1 MFISLSW
8 QIFYVASLIILAG
21 LVSCF
26 ETAITTASRA
36 KIWKLKN
43 DGCQKAKTLE
53 HLLQNRTKLIS
64 VMLLTNNT
72 INIIASSLTTKILL
86 EMFGEIGVVYA
97 TVFLTVIII
106 VFGEILPKTLA
117 LHQPEKIAVFFANF
131 IKILYQIFLP
141 IVHVIEKVIDK
152 AIVNFK
158 KKEQSKNSELEEI
171 RNTIELKAK
180 EGSIFKYDK
189 DLLDGVLDL
198 SDTSILE
205 IMVHRKNIAS
215 INYNLSITEII
226 KKAIEIG
233 YTRIPLWQNQEENI
247 THILNVRKMLKSL
260 YLHKGDINNFDLQQ
274 VIATPFFVPNSNTL
288 KAQLFSFRKIKKRM
302 AIVIDEYGSVQGLIT
317 LEDILEEIVGE
328 IKEPDEINEI
338 NIVKSK
344 SGLYKVSGKTLI
356 HDLNKKLNWQLPT
369 SEEALNVSA
378 YIINYLGRIPEEK
391 ELFTINNFYFE
402 IVKKNHNDII
412 LIKIKKIS

>member
-8 QIFYVASLIILAG
+8 QIFYVASLIIFAG

-26 ETAITTASRA
+26 ETSITTVSRA

-43 DGCQKAKTLE
+43 EGCQKAKKLE
-53 HLLQNRTKLIS
+53 NLLQNRAKLVS
-64 VMLLTNNT
+64 VMLLTNNA

-86 EMFGEIGVVYA
+86 ELFGEIGVIYA
-97 TVFLTVIII
+97 TIFLTVVIII
-106 VFGEILPKTLA
+106 FGEILPKTLA

-131 IKILYQIFLP
+131 IDFLYKIFLP
-141 IVHVIEKVIDK
+141 IVHIIEKIIDK

-158 KKEQSKNSELEEI
+158 KKESSHISELEEI

-198 SDTSILE
+198 SDTSIIE
-205 IMVHRKNIAS
+205 IMVHRKNIDS
-215 INYNLSITEII
+215 INYNLSITEIV
-226 KKAIEIG
+226 KKAIDIG

-247 THILNVRKMLKSL
+247 THILNVRKMLKAL
-260 YLHKGDINNFDLQQ
+260 YLYKGNLNDFDLQQ
-274 VIATPFFVPNSNTL
+274 VVSTPFFVPNSNTL
-288 KAQLFSFRKIKKRM
+288 KAQLFAFRKIKKRM

-328 IKEPDEINEI
+328 IKEPDERNEI
-338 NIVKSK
+338 NIIKSK

-356 HDLNKKLNWQLPT
+356 YDLNKKLNWQL
-369 SEEALNVSA
+369 SENEEALNISA

-391 ELFTINNFYFE
+391 EIFTIHNFYFE

-412 LIKIKKIS
+412 LVKIKKII

>member
-8 QIFYVASLIILAG
+8 QIFYVAGLIILAG

-26 ETAITTASRA
+26 ETAITTVSKA

-43 DGCQKAKTLE
+43 EGCKKAKKLE
-53 HLLQNRTKLIS
+53 NLLHNRAKLVS
-64 VMLLTNNT
+64 VMLLTNNA

-86 EMFGEIGVVYA
+86 ELFGEIGVIYA
-97 TVFLTVIII
+97 TLFLTVVIII
-106 VFGEILPKTLA
+106 FGEILPKTLA

-131 IKILYQIFLP
+131 INFLYKIFLP
-141 IVHVIEKVIDK
+141 IVHIIEKIIDK

-158 KKEQSKNSELEEI
+158 KKESTHISELEEI
-171 RNTIELKAK
+171 RNTIDLKAK

-198 SDTSILE
+198 SDTSIIE
-205 IMVHRKNIAS
+205 IMVHRKNISS
-215 INYNLSITEII
+215 INYNLNISEIV

-247 THILNVRKMLKSL
+247 THILNVRKMLTAL
-260 YLHKGDINNFDLQQ
+260 YLHKGNLNNFDLQQ
-274 VIATPFFVPNSNTL
+274 VVSTPFFVPNSNTL
-288 KAQLFSFRKIKKRM
+288 KSQLLAFRKIKKRM

-328 IKEPDEINEI
+328 IKEPDERNEI
-338 NIVKSK
+338 NIIKSK

-356 HDLNKKLNWQLPT
+356 YDLNKKLNWQLPQN
-369 SEEALNVSA
+369 EEALNISA

-391 ELFTINNFYFE
+391 EMLTIENFYFE

-412 LIKIKKIS
+412 LVKIKKIN

>member
-8 QIFYVASLIILAG
+8 QIFYVAILIILAG

-26 ETAITTASRA
+26 ETAITTVSKA

-43 DGCQKAKTLE
+43 EGCKKAKKLE
-53 HLLQNRTKLIS
+53 KLLQDRAKLVS
-64 VMLLTNNT
+64 VMLLTNNA

-86 EMFGEIGVVYA
+86 ELFGEIGVVYS
-97 TVFLTVIII
+97 TVFLTIVII

-117 LHQPEKIAVFFANF
+117 LQQPEKIAVFFSYLINL
-131 IKILYQIFLP
+131 LYQLCLP
-141 IVHVIEKVIDK
+141 IVNVIEKIINKV
-152 AIVNFK
+152 VCNFHK
-158 KKEQSKNSELEEI
+158 TESNKNSELEEI

-198 SDTSILE
+198 SDTSIIE

-215 INYNLSITEII
+215 INYNLSIAEII
-226 KKAIEIG
+226 KKAINIG

-247 THILNVRKMLKSL
+247 THILNVRKMLKAL
-260 YLHKGDINNFDLQQ
+260 YLQKADINNFDLQQ
-274 VIATPFFVPNSNTL
+274 VVSTPFFVPNSNTL
-288 KAQLFSFRKIKKRM
+288 KAQLFAFRKIKKRM
-302 AIVIDEYGSVQGLIT
+302 AIIIDEYGSVQGLIT

-369 SEEALNVSA
+369 NEEALNVSA

-391 ELFTINNFYFE
+391 EMFTINNFYFE

-412 LIKIKKIS
+412 LIKIKKIN

>member
-1 MFISLSW
+1 MFISLYW

-215 INYNLSITEII
+215 
-226 KKAIEIG
+226 
-233 YTRIPLWQNQEENI
+233 Q
-247 THILNVRKMLKSL
+247 
-260 YLHKGDINNFDLQQ
+260 
-274 VIATPFFVPNSNTL
+274 
-288 KAQLFSFRKIKKRM
+288 
-302 AIVIDEYGSVQGLIT
+302 
-317 LEDILEEIVGE
+317 
-328 IKEPDEINEI
+328 
-338 NIVKSK
+338 
-344 SGLYKVSGKTLI
+344 I
-356 HDLNKKLNWQLPT
+356 HLM
-369 SEEALNVSA
+369 S
-378 YIINYLGRIPEEK
+378 
-391 ELFTINNFYFE
+391 
-402 IVKKNHNDII
+402 
-412 LIKIKKIS
+412 